1 MILLAIDW
9 AMVGVKAGQL
19 ILALS
24 ILVILHEFGHY
35 ITARWFGCRV
45 EKFYLFFDPW
55 FSLLKKK
62 VGDTEYGIGWLP
74 LGGYVK
80 ISGMIDE
87 SMDTEAMKQPA
98 KEWEFRSKPAWQ
110 RLIIMLGGIIM
121 NVIVAIL
128 IYAMVL
134 YVWGEDKVPMN
145 SLKYGMSFHDSI
157 FNKIGF
163 QNGDKIISID
173 GKLIESYNDAVI
185 KTYLGKSAVVDRNGS
200 TLELKFPE
208 NLIGQLI
215 ERKKGGVLILPR
227 MPAIVGEF
235 DSTKSEKT
243 CAELAGIKKGDSI
256 TKVNGKPV
264 YFFDEIRTEILAI
277 RLDTITYNNKLLIE
291 FSLRIEP
298 LLKEVNLEIV
308 RSGTKMVI
316 TTGLLPNRMIGLP
329 PISSQKE
336 LKEKGILKVIH
347 KDYSLAEC
355 LPAGVALTKLKLGE
369 YLDQFKKILE
379 FKTGAYKGLGGF
391 KAIANAFPG
400 VWDWESF
407 WSMTAFLSIV
417 LAFMNLLPIPALD
430 GGHVMFTLYEMIT
443 RRKPNEKF
451 LEYAQMAGMIFLLLL
466 MVYANAND
474 WFGWGK

>member
-1 MILLAIDW
+1 MQLLAIDW
-9 AMVGVKAGQL
+9 AVVGVKAGQL

-55 FSLLKKK
+55 FSIIKKK
-62 VGDTEYGIGWLP
+62 IGDTEYGVGWLP

-87 SMDTEAMKQPA
+87 SMDKEAMKQPA
-98 KEWEFRSKPAWQ
+98 QPWEFRSKPAWQ

-128 IYAMVL
+128 VYAMVL
-134 YVWGEDKVPMN
+134 YVWGESKVQMS
-145 SLKYGMSFHDSI
+145 SLKYGIAFHDSMY
-157 FNKIGF
+157 NKIGF
-163 QNGDKIISID
+163 EKGDKIVSID
-173 GKLIESYNDAVI
+173 GKPVLYLDDATLKVF
-185 KTYLGKSAVVDRNGS
+185 TGKSAVVDRNG
-200 TLELKFPE
+200 TQVNLTFPE
-208 NLIGQLI
+208 SLIGDLI
-215 ERKKGGVLILPR
+215 ESKKRGGLRLEPR
-227 MPAIVGEF
+227 VPAIVGSF
-235 DSTKSEKT
+235 DGIDKSPSKD
-243 CAELAGIKKGDSI
+243 AGLLEGDVIKYIDSQQV
-256 TKVNGKPV
+256 T
-264 YFFDEIRTEILAI
+264 FFDEITPILKSKGNEVTIIYERNGETKTTVSKLTEEKKLGLPYIYDL
-277 RLDTITYNNKLLIE
+277 NKLDSMQILNIE
-291 FSLRIEP
+291 
-298 LLKEVNLEIV
+298 
-308 RSGTKMVI
+308 TK
-316 TTGLLPNRMIGLP
+316 
-329 PISSQKE
+329 S
-336 LKEKGILKVIH
+336 
-347 KDYSLAEC
+347 YSL
-355 LPAGVALTKLKLGE
+355 LGSIPAGLALTGDKLKA
-369 YLDQFKKILE
+369 YIDQFKLILSP
-379 FKTGAYKGLGGF
+379 KTGAYKGLGGF

-466 MVYANAND
+466 MLYANGND

>member
-1 MILLAIDW
+1 MMQLLAIDW
-9 AMVGVKAGQL
+9 AVVGIKAGQL

-55 FSLLKKK
+55 FSILKKK
-62 VGDTEYGIGWLP
+62 IGDTEYGVGWLP

-87 SMDTEAMKQPA
+87 SMDKEAMKQPA
-98 KEWEFRSKPAWQ
+98 QPWEFRSKPAWQ

-134 YVWGEDKVPMN
+134 FVWGESKVQMS
-145 SLKYGMSFHDSI
+145 SLKYGIAFHDSMY
-157 FNKIGF
+157 NKIGF
-163 QNGDKIISID
+163 EKGDKIVSID
-173 GKLIESYNDAVI
+173 GKPVLYLDDATLKVF
-185 KTYLGKSAVVDRNGS
+185 TGKSAIVDRNG
-200 TLELKFPE
+200 TQVNLTFPE
-208 NLIGQLI
+208 SLIGDLI
-215 ERKKGGVLILPR
+215 ESKKRGGLRLEPR
-227 MPAIVGEF
+227 VPAIVGSF
-235 DSTKSEKT
+235 DGIDKSPSKD
-243 CAELAGIKKGDSI
+243 AGLLEGDIIKYIDSQQV
-256 TKVNGKPV
+256 T
-264 YFFDEIRTEILAI
+264 FFDEITPILKTKGNEVTIIYERNGETKTAVSKLTEEKKLGLPYIYDL
-277 RLDTITYNNKLLIE
+277 NKLDSMQILNIE
-291 FSLRIEP
+291 
-298 LLKEVNLEIV
+298 
-308 RSGTKMVI
+308 TK
-316 TTGLLPNRMIGLP
+316 
-329 PISSQKE
+329 S
-336 LKEKGILKVIH
+336 
-347 KDYSLAEC
+347 YSL
-355 LPAGVALTKLKLGE
+355 LGSIPAGLALTGDKLKA
-369 YLDQFKKILE
+369 YIDQFKLILSP
-379 FKTGAYKGLGGF
+379 KTGAYKGLGGF

-466 MVYANAND
+466 MLYANGND

>member
-55 FSLLKKK
+55 FSLFKKK
-62 VGDTEYGIGWLP
+62 VGDTEYGVGWLP

-98 KEWEFRSKPAWQ
+98 QSWEFRSKPAWQ

-121 NVIVAIL
+121 NVIVAIV
-128 IYAMVL
+128 IYSMVL
-134 YVWGEDKVPMN
+134 YVWGEEKVPVKSM
-145 SLKYGMSFHDSI
+145 KYGVTFQDSI
-157 FNKIGF
+157 FSQIGF
-163 QNGDKIISID
+163 QQGDKVVEVD
-173 GKLIESYNDAVI
+173 GKPVEYLDNLSYAVI
-185 KTYLGKSAVVDRNGS
+185 TSKSAKVERNGS
-200 TLELKFPE
+200 LVDLKFPE
-208 NLIGQLI
+208 SLIGDMI
-215 ERKKGGVLILPR
+215 TRKKKGTMMLEPR
-227 MPAIVGEF
+227 VPAILNSFEGLDKTPGMKAGLKEWDRILSVNGTPVDYF
-235 DSTKSEKT
+235 DQIRTVLLTST
-243 CAELAGIKKGDSI
+243 GDS
-256 TKVNGKPV
+256 VQLLVLRG
-264 YFFDEIRTEILAI
+264 
-277 RLDTITYNNKLLIE
+277 LDTMHITS
-291 FSLRIEP
+291 SLTEDRKIGIVP
-298 LLKEVNLEIV
+298 LFYDLKRMDSLGLLKVE
-308 RSGTKMVI
+308 T
-316 TTGLLPNRMIGLP
+316 
-329 PISSQKE
+329 QK
-336 LKEKGILKVIH
+336 
-347 KDYSLAEC
+347 YSLAEA
-355 LPAGVALTKLKLGE
+355 LPGGYNKTIEKLGM
-369 YLDQFKKILE
+369 YIAQFKMILNP
-379 FKTGAYKGLGGF
+379 KTGAYKGLGGF

-400 VWDWESF
+400 VWDWQSF

-466 MVYANAND
+466 MIYANAND
-474 WFGWGK
+474 WLGWGK